1 LTRYI
6 FRRLALAVLI
16 LWFISIAVFLL
27 LRVGGGDPTLL
38 QQGMSATPERIAE
51 VRLQLHLDDPYPLQY
66 LRWMKQVLTF
76 NFGQSL
82 ITQTNVTDEFKARLP
97 VSLQL
102 MLMTVAWTVLLGI
115 PFGIISAV
123 RRNGAPDYFVR
134 IFAVL
139 GLSMPAFWVAT
150 LVLMIPAQAWG
161 YAPPLSRTTNI
172 FTDPWTNIRQLGP
185 PSLVL
190 ALSSTASVMRLTRSQ
205 MLEALR
211 ADYIR
216 TARAKG
222 MKERSVVLSHALR
235 NSLIP
240 VVTVLGLLSGG
251 LLGGSVVM
259 ESIFNLRGL
268 GQYIYSSI
276 LLKDFAVVQSLVMF
290 TASVAVLMNL
300 TVDLSYAVLDPRI
313 RYNR

>member
-1 LTRYI
+1 MTRYI
-6 FRRLALAVLI
+6 VRRLALAVLI

-27 LRVGGGDPTLL
+27 LRVGGGDPTLI

-51 VRLQLHLDDPYPLQY
+51 VHRQLHLDDPYPLQY
-66 LRWMKQVLTF
+66 LRWMKGMLSF
-76 NFGQSL
+76 NLGQSQ
-82 ITQTNVTDEFKARLP
+82 ITQTDVTTEFKARLP

-102 MLMTVAWTVLLGI
+102 MLMTLTWTIVLGV
-115 PFGIISAV
+115 PFGVISAV
-123 RRNGAPDYFVR
+123 TRNSAPDYFVR
-134 IFAVL
+134 VFAVV
-139 GLSMPAFWVAT
+139 GLSVPAFWVAT

-161 YAPPLSRTTNI
+161 YAPPLSRTANL
-172 FTDPWTNIRQLGP
+172 FTDTWANIRQFGP

-190 ALSSTASVMRLTRSQ
+190 SLSSTASVMRLTRSQ
-205 MLEALR
+205 MLEVLR

-222 MKERSVVLSHALR
+222 MKERTIVISHALR

-240 VVTVLGLLSGG
+240 VVTVLGLLSGA
-251 LLGGSVVM
+251 LLGGSVVI
-259 ESIFNLRGL
+259 ETIFNLRGL
-268 GQYIYSSI
+268 GQYIFSSI
-276 LLKDFAVVQSLVMF
+276 NLKDFSVVQSLVLF

-313 RYNR
+313 RYTG